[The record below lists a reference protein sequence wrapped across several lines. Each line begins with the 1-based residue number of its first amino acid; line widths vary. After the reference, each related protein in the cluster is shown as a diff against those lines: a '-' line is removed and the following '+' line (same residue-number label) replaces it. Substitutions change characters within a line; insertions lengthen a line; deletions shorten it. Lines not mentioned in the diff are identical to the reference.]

1 MRSAL
6 SAIWGQ
12 RRNTCRG
19 RLVAAC
25 ITSLTPIAFAASPF
39 VTDDVSV
46 LDRGACQLEV
56 WQQNNRDSRDLWV
69 VPACSPLEGLEV
81 SFGASRATEDGESRT
96 TNVALQAKYVVRKVE
111 PDGWGWGWVAGGA
124 RHPDQEGSS
133 FPGDLYGLLMAG
145 VSLNDDKLRLNVN
158 LGGLHE
164 RESGKNYFTW
174 GVLAEQDLGERFKAI
189 GEVFGTQYNRPFYQ
203 AGVRAAL
210 IPDRLELDATVGNRF
225 GRSSSER
232 WWTVSIRVV
241 TDPFFP

>member
-12 RRNTCRG
+12 RRNTFHG

-25 ITSLTPIAFAASPF
+25 ITSLTPVAYAASPF

-69 VPACSPLEGLEV
+69 VPACSPIDGLEV
-81 SFGASRATEDGESRT
+81 SFGASRATEDGQSRT
-96 TNVALQAKYVVRKVE
+96 TNVVLQAKYVARNIE
-111 PDGWGWGWVAGGA
+111 PGGWGWGWVAGGA
-124 RHPDQEGSS
+124 RHPDREDSR
-133 FPGDLYGLLMAG
+133 FPGDLYALVMAG

-189 GEVFGTQYNRPFYQ
+189 GEVFGTQYNRPFFQ

-210 IPDRLELDATVGNRF
+210 VPDRLELDATVGNRF